1 MSEQAH
7 PKSHSPLPYLLTL
20 IALLILTGVT
30 VGASY
35 VDFGSSTVNVIV
47 AMLIATLKASLVALI
62 FMHLRHDKPLNSI
75 IFVSSL
81 IFLGILLGFCMIDVQ
96 SRERVY
102 PTGLRQVDPPAGAA
116 KTVPSPAAPAA
127 PAQH

>member
-7 PKSHSPLPYLLTL
+7 HTSHSPLPYVLTL
-20 IALLILTGVT
+20 VGLLFLTGIT
-30 VGASY
+30 VGAAY
-35 VDFGSSTVNVIV
+35 VDFGSPTVNIII
-47 AMLIATLKASLVALI
+47 AMFIATIKASLVALF

-81 IFLGILLGFCMIDVQ
+81 IFLGIFLGFCMIDIN

-102 PTGLRQVDPPAGAA
+102 PTGLRQVD
-116 KTVPSPAAPAA
+116 TPAAAAPAAAPPPAA

>member
-7 PKSHSPLPYLLTL
+7 HTSHSPLPYLLTL

-30 VGASY
+30 VGAAY
-35 VDFGSSTVNVIV
+35 VDFGSSTVNLII

-62 FMHLRHDKPLNSI
+62 FMHLRHDKPINAI
-75 IFVSSL
+75 IFLSSL
-81 IFLGILLGFCMIDVQ
+81 IFLGILLGFCMIDLD

-102 PTGLRQVDPPAGAA
+102 PTGLRQVDVPAA
-116 KTVPSPAAPAA
+116 AAPAA
-127 PAQH
+127 APPAAAPAKH

>member
-7 PKSHSPLPYLLTL
+7 HTSHSPLPYLLTL
-20 IALLILTGVT
+20 IALLFLTGVT
-30 VGASY
+30 VGAAY
-35 VDFGSSTVNVIV
+35 VDFGSSTVNLII

-62 FMHLRHDKPLNSI
+62 FMHLRHDKPINAI
-75 IFVSSL
+75 IFLSSL
-81 IFLGILLGFCMIDVQ
+81 IFLGILLGFCMIDLD

-102 PTGLRQVDPPAGAA
+102 PTGLRQVDVPAAAAPAAAPPA
-116 KTVPSPAAPAA
+116 AA

>member
-1 MSEQAH
+1 MSEQVH
-7 PKSHSPLPYLLTL
+7 SKSHSPLPYLFTL

-35 VDFGSSTVNVIV
+35 VNFGSSTVNVIV
-47 AMLIATLKASLVALI
+47 AMLIATMKASLVALI

-81 IFLGILLGFCMIDVQ
+81 IFLGIFLGFCMIDVD

-102 PTGLRQVDPPAGAA
+102 PTGLRQTDPLPGAA
-116 KTVPSPAAPAA
+116 KTAPTPAVPAPAK
-127 PAQH
+127 H

>member
-7 PKSHSPLPYLLTL
+7 HTSHSPLPYLLTL

-30 VGASY
+30 VGAAY
-35 VDFGSSTVNVIV
+35 VDFGSSTVNIII
-47 AMLIATLKASLVALI
+47 AMLIATVKASLVALI
-62 FMHLRHDKPLNSI
+62 FMHLRHDKALNSI

-81 IFLGILLGFCMIDVQ
+81 IFLGILLGFCMIDLG

-102 PTGLRQVDPPAGAA
+102 PTGLRKVDPPP
-116 KTVPSPAAPAA
+116 TAAPAA
-127 PAQH
+127 APPAAAPAKH

>member
-7 PKSHSPLPYLLTL
+7 HTSHSPLPYLLTL
-20 IALLILTGVT
+20 IALLILTGIT
-30 VGASY
+30 VGAAY
-35 VDFGSSTVNVIV
+35 VDFGSSTVNIII
-47 AMLIATLKASLVALI
+47 AMLIATFKASLVALI

-81 IFLGILLGFCMIDVQ
+81 IFLGILLGFCLIDLN

-102 PTGLRQVDPPAGAA
+102 PTGLRKVDVPAA
-116 KTVPSPAAPAA
+116 AAPAA
-127 PAQH
+127 APPAAAPAKH

>member
-7 PKSHSPLPYLLTL
+7 SKSHSPLPYLFTL
-20 IALLILTGVT
+20 VALLILTGVT

-35 VDFGSSTVNVIV
+35 INFGSSTVNVIV
-47 AMLIATLKASLVALI
+47 AMLIATLKASLVALV

-81 IFLGILLGFCMIDVQ
+81 IFLGILLGFCMIDVD

-102 PTGLRQVDPPAGAA
+102 PTGLRQVDPPPGAA
-116 KTVPSPAAPAA
+116 TAAPAPAA
-127 PAQH
+127 PAPAKH

>member
-7 PKSHSPLPYLLTL
+7 SKSHSPLPYLFTL
-20 IALLILTGVT
+20 VALLILTGVT

-35 VDFGSSTVNVIV
+35 INFGSSTVNVIV
-47 AMLIATLKASLVALI
+47 AMLIATLKASLVALV

-81 IFLGILLGFCMIDVQ
+81 IFLGILLGFCMIDVD

-102 PTGLRQVDPPAGAA
+102 PTGLRQVDPPPGAA
-116 KTVPSPAAPAA
+116 KAAPAPAA
-127 PAQH
+127 PAPAKH

>member
-7 PKSHSPLPYLLTL
+7 SKSHSPLPYLFTL
-20 IALLILTGVT
+20 VALLILTGVT

-35 VDFGSSTVNVIV
+35 VNFGSSTVNVIV
-47 AMLIATLKASLVALI
+47 AMLIATLKASLVALV
-62 FMHLRHDKPLNSI
+62 FMHLRNDKPLNSI

-81 IFLGILLGFCMIDVQ
+81 IFLGILLGFCMIDVD

-116 KTVPSPAAPAA
+116 KRR
-127 PAQH
+127 

>member
-7 PKSHSPLPYLLTL
+7 HTSHSPLPYLLTL

-30 VGASY
+30 VGAAY
-35 VDFGSSTVNVIV
+35 VDFGSSTVNIII
-47 AMLIATLKASLVALI
+47 AMLIATVKASLVALI
-62 FMHLRHDKPLNSI
+62 FMHLRHDKALNSI

-81 IFLGILLGFCMIDVQ
+81 IFLGILLGFCMIDLG

-102 PTGLRQVDPPAGAA
+102 PTGLRKVDPPP
-116 KTVPSPAAPAA
+116 TAAPAA
-127 PAQH
+127 APTAAAPAKH

>member
-1 MSEQAH
+1 MSEQVH
-7 PKSHSPLPYLLTL
+7 SKSHSPLPYLLTL

-35 VDFGSSTVNVIV
+35 VNFGSSTVNVIV
-47 AMLIATLKASLVALI
+47 AMLIATMKASLVALI
-62 FMHLRHDKPLNSI
+62 FMHLRNDKPLNSI

-81 IFLGILLGFCMIDVQ
+81 IFLGIFLGFCMIDVD

-102 PTGLRQVDPPAGAA
+102 PTGLRQTDPLPSAA
-116 KTVPSPAAPAA
+116 KTAPAPAVPA
-127 PAQH
+127 PAKH

>member
-1 MSEQAH
+1 MSEQVH
-7 PKSHSPLPYLLTL
+7 SKSHSPLPYLLTL

-35 VDFGSSTVNVIV
+35 VNFGSSTVNVIV
-47 AMLIATLKASLVALI
+47 AMLIATMKASLVALI
-62 FMHLRHDKPLNSI
+62 FMHLRNDKPLNSI

-81 IFLGILLGFCMIDVQ
+81 IFLGIFLGFCMIDVD

-102 PTGLRQVDPPAGAA
+102 PTGLRQTDPL
-116 KTVPSPAAPAA
+116 PSPAKTAPAPAVPA
-127 PAQH
+127 PAKH

>member
-1 MSEQAH
+1 MSEQVH
-7 PKSHSPLPYLLTL
+7 SKSHSPLPYLFTL

-35 VDFGSSTVNVIV
+35 VNFGSSTVNVIV
-47 AMLIATLKASLVALI
+47 AMLIATMKASLVALI
-62 FMHLRHDKPLNSI
+62 FMHLRNDKPLNSI

-81 IFLGILLGFCMIDVQ
+81 IFLGIFLGFCMIDVD

-102 PTGLRQVDPPAGAA
+102 PTGLRQTDPLPSAA
-116 KTVPSPAAPAA
+116 KTAPAPAVPA
-127 PAQH
+127 PAKH

>member
-7 PKSHSPLPYLLTL
+7 SKSHSPLPYLFTL
-20 IALLILTGVT
+20 VALLILTGVT

-35 VDFGSSTVNVIV
+35 VNFGSSTVNVIV
-47 AMLIATLKASLVALI
+47 AMLIATLKASLVALV
-62 FMHLRHDKPLNSI
+62 FMHLRNDKPLNSI

-81 IFLGILLGFCMIDVQ
+81 IFLGILLGFCMIDVD

-116 KTVPSPAAPAA
+116 KAAPAPAVPA
-127 PAQH
+127 PAKH

>member
-1 MSEQAH
+1 MSEQVH
-7 PKSHSPLPYLLTL
+7 SKSHSPLPYLFTL

-35 VDFGSSTVNVIV
+35 VNFGSSTVNVIV
-47 AMLIATLKASLVALI
+47 AMLIATMKASLVALV
-62 FMHLRHDKPLNSI
+62 FMHLRNDKPLNSI

-81 IFLGILLGFCMIDVQ
+81 IFLGIFLGFCMIDVD

-102 PTGLRQVDPPAGAA
+102 PTGLRQTDPLPSAA
-116 KTVPSPAAPAA
+116 KTAPAPAVPA
-127 PAQH
+127 PAKH

>member
-7 PKSHSPLPYLLTL
+7 HTSHSPLPYLLTL

-30 VGASY
+30 VGAAY
-35 VDFGSSTVNVIV
+35 VDFGSSTVNLII

-62 FMHLRHDKPLNSI
+62 FMHLRHDKPINSI
-75 IFVSSL
+75 IFLSSL
-81 IFLGILLGFCMIDVQ
+81 IFLGILLGFCMIDLD

-102 PTGLRQVDPPAGAA
+102 PTGLRQVDVPAA
-116 KTVPSPAAPAA
+116 AAPAA
-127 PAQH
+127 APPAAAPAKH

>member
-7 PKSHSPLPYLLTL
+7 HASHSPLPYLLTL
-20 IALLILTGVT
+20 IALLILTGIT
-30 VGASY
+30 VGAAY
-35 VDFGSSTVNVIV
+35 VDFGSSTVNIII
-47 AMLIATLKASLVALI
+47 AMLIATFKASLVALI

-81 IFLGILLGFCMIDVQ
+81 IFLGILLGFCLIDLN

-102 PTGLRQVDPPAGAA
+102 PTGLRKVDVPAA
-116 KTVPSPAAPAA
+116 AAPAA
-127 PAQH
+127 APPAAAPAKH